1 MKKYYDLNDKLLRE
15 LCVIPAPSGLEDKR
29 VEYITN
35 ILHSWG
41 FKAETDDAKNVIVK
55 IDGNSPETVVFE
67 AHTDVVFPDTEAL
80 PLLEDDSNIYCPGC
94 GDDTVCLA
102 SLIANLKYI
111 SDLGKKPVKT
121 LLIVFNSC
129 EEGLGNLKGTRAVFE
144 RYGKDI
150 SEFYTFDGVY
160 SEIVTQSVGSH
171 RYKVT
176 VKSEGGHSYGNFGN
190 QSAVDVLAKGITKIY
205 ELEVPTNAKT
215 TYNVGVISGGTS
227 VNTIPEEAQMLC
239 EYRSEAF
246 ENLEYMKKKFEEIFE
261 YMKSLGACVTVELVG
276 DRPCMQNVDKKKIDD
291 MAAFCM
297 EVQKKHSGE
306 DVVIRSASTDA
317 NIPLSMGVPAV
328 CVGTYNGG
336 RAHTREEWLE
346 KSSVS
351 KSFEIEKDII
361 MKYFA

>member
-111 SDLGKKPVKT
+111 SDLGKKPGKT

-160 SEIVTQSVGSH
+160 SEIVTQSVSSH

-176 VKSEGGHSYGNFGN
+176 VKSEGGHSYGSFGN
-190 QSAVDVLAKGITKIY
+190 QSAVEVLAKGIKKIY
-205 ELEVPTNAKT
+205 
-215 TYNVGVISGGTS
+215 
-227 VNTIPEEAQMLC
+227 
-239 EYRSEAF
+239 
-246 ENLEYMKKKFEEIFE
+246 
-261 YMKSLGACVTVELVG
+261 
-276 DRPCMQNVDKKKIDD
+276 
-291 MAAFCM
+291 
-297 EVQKKHSGE
+297 
-306 DVVIRSASTDA
+306 
-317 NIPLSMGVPAV
+317 
-328 CVGTYNGG
+328 
-336 RAHTREEWLE
+336 
-346 KSSVS
+346 
-351 KSFEIEKDII
+351 
-361 MKYFA
+361 